1 MKNITIKKQIKE
13 KLKIELSLRPVE
25 KQNIVSGKLQ
35 KTRNLDGLTPEPAIR
50 SWDRG
55 QWILYT

>member
-35 KTRNLDGLTPEPAIR
+35 KTRNLDG
-50 SWDRG
+50 
-55 QWILYT
+55 